1 MLLGESTNTDEKPKF
16 SSACEHLNFPLASP
30 PAKSQ
35 LETFVSKNVIQQ
47 LLFTAHPSLPYQT
60 PKFYCKGYE

>member
-1 MLLGESTNTDEKPKF
+1 MLLGESTSTDEKPKF

-35 LETFVSKNVIQQ
+35 LDICLKKCYPAITFHCSP
-47 LLFTAHPSLPYQT
+47 LTTLPST
-60 PKFYCKGYE
+60 